1 MEPTNRMRDVGL
13 VIGVVIAAAGVF
25 FLASN
30 LGLVPA
36 GLFDLLR
43 LMGRVTGPLA
53 LIVIGC
59 ILIVLPQRG
68 GLRWSRPTA
77 DRRLYRSRSGRIV
90 AGVCGGLA
98 AYLGIDPALA
108 RLGYALVALVFGVWQ
123 GVVVYVVLTM
133 VVPEE
138 PVAAPV

>member
-1 MEPTNRMRDVGL
+1 VEPTNRMRDAGL
-13 VIGVVIAAAGVF
+13 VIGVAIAAVGVF
-25 FLASN
+25 LLASN

-36 GLFDLLR
+36 AFFDLLR
-43 LMGRVTGPLA
+43 MARQATGPLA
-53 LIVIGC
+53 LIILGV
-59 ILIVLPQRG
+59 ILIVLTRRG
-68 GLRWSRPTA
+68 GPRWSRPTA
-77 DRRLYRSRSGRIV
+77 GRRLYRSRSDRIV
-90 AGVCGGLA
+90 TGVCGGLA

-133 VVPEE
+133 VVPEG